1 MHESL
6 DRDDASKPRSSSDR
20 AFGMVMAGFFG
31 IVGLWPLLEPAEPR
45 WWSLAI
51 AAAFLVL
58 AALVP
63 RSLTPLNRLW
73 TAFGLLLHKITNPLF
88 LGVIYFLAVVPTGL
102 VLRALGK
109 DLLRTRFDKS
119 AASYWIKREPPGPP
133 PATMT
138 RQF

>member
-1 MHESL
+1 
-6 DRDDASKPRSSSDR
+6 
-20 AFGMVMAGFFG
+20 MVMAGFFG